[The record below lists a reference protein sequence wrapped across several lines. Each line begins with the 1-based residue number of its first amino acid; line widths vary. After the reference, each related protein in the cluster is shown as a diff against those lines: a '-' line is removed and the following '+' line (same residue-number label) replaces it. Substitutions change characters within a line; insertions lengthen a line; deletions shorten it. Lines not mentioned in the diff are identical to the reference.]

1 MSVRCLIFNIFYLET
16 LFCAVRTIWGSSKT
30 SGNLLNLVFW
40 EERTGTE
47 ATKRFAYAPTV
58 VKHVVKKFSEFR
70 VVRKWWENTRFCPE
84 NAKNKAE
91 NGSFSALFGLSDK
104 T

>member
-1 MSVRCLIFNIFYLET
+1 MEQLKTDTQET
-16 LFCAVRTIWGSSKT
+16 KKKVLGGNT
-30 SGNLLNLVFW
+30 SENLLNYLVFREQSVPKQKQPNESHQLQLW
-40 EERTGTE
+40 SNMWS
-47 ATKRFAYAPTV
+47 
-58 VKHVVKKFSEFR
+58 KKFSEFR
-70 VVRKWWENTRFCPE
+70 VVRKWWKSTRFSPE

>member
-1 MSVRCLIFNIFYLET
+1 MEQLKTDTQET
-16 LFCAVRTIWGSSKT
+16 KKKVLGGNT
-30 SGNLLNLVFW
+30 SGDLLNLVFW
-40 EERTGTE
+40 AERTGAET
-47 ATKRFAYAPTV
+47 TKRIAPAPTV
-58 VKHVVKKFSEFR
+58 VKYVVEKFSEFQ
-70 VVRKWWENTRFCPE
+70 VARKWWENARFCPE

>member
-1 MSVRCLIFNIFYLET
+1 M
-16 LFCAVRTIWGSSKT
+16 
-30 SGNLLNLVFW
+30 NLVFW

-58 VKHVVKKFSEFR
+58 VKHVVKKISEFR
-70 VVRKWWENTRFCPE
+70 VVRKWWENARFCPE

-91 NGSFSALFGLSDK
+91 NDSFSALFGASVHNRLTKRRSDIFLSCLFCLK
-104 T
+104 VR

>member
-1 MSVRCLIFNIFYLET
+1 MEQLKTDTQET
-16 LFCAVRTIWGSSKT
+16 KKKVLGGNT

-70 VVRKWWENTRFCPE
+70 VVRKWWENARFCPE